1 MSSLAVELIS
11 RIANHLEQ
19 LPNPNWPSLIESPT
33 KRARGFW
40 LDLGHSIR
48 LCLKGMQPTDCANKI
63 HIWGAT
69 HLIEEACTGDAF
81 IRAP

>member
-40 LDLGHSIR
+40 LDSWALNRTLLEGN
-48 LCLKGMQPTDCANKI
+48 PTY
-63 HIWGAT
+63 
-69 HLIEEACTGDAF
+69 
-81 IRAP
+81 